1 MSKVL
6 TQQNALRP
14 QQSKKAENHKKTAP
28 TVQKHNNNCSSNSGG
43 GMTGKKASSALA
55 CSSESPS
62 TSSSPVTV
70 DYDDFTSSSIL
81 EFLEREQ
88 ECCTDADAE
97 SIFQEVGRLADNTDT
112 RSVDEILREAELL
125 MQQQTLLGNT
135 TPPTLSVS
143 QQGKK
148 RHIYDVEKNRIPLNK
163 QPETLLLPIKSIQL
177 NSKYTKRFENV
188 CQSSMADV
196 SRARLPN
203 GHCNYQE
210 LIQSQYKNSHSST
223 HATPTVSSSAAT
235 PITPTAIIT
244 PHTQIPSPTST
255 AGVTPLNGNH
265 RFDVFIE
272 NLPSV
277 SVISEESKPRD
288 IQNMTATEAGVTTIA
303 LLNGDDD
310 DDTDTVEE
318 ITEGIDNIELV
329 LNGKGAP
336 AEAESNNTH
345 SNDSNE
351 GVDDVTEA
359 DNMRTNELADD
370 CDDDDDVD
378 GDGDANT
385 LSADDTSS
393 PLGANTTE
401 NAVKSR
407 DSNNSSNTTAT
418 LFTGNLSVS
427 SSSSVMS
434 TSLHIT
440 SHTTTKTNPS
450 EQVVSTNAMARRPSW
465 YASEQQLPAQ
475 QVTQSNTSHVV
486 VGSGGGG
493 GSPARRSPYAH
504 FGASAL
510 QHHSSSNLQEQ
521 RSSFGYSA
529 SVQRSSMTTPDSGIS
544 QMQSSQSCTP
554 GPYSPHRIISNPIPA
569 KTYCDKSV
577 NSSPKRMISARTSPI
592 EPFAAASVGREHAL
606 KHEIEQLQEKL
617 KDTEERLQSLRI
629 QHDSL
634 SQLHRDLRES
644 NTKLQEESDILKL
657 DLQHLNEC
665 ANILRSELQTARADR
680 NEALELQK
688 ALQCELEES
697 RQEKKRAQEMKE
709 KDGKTIQDLQRQCRE
724 MERILMRKHPDSVS
738 ALIVAAKNTG
748 KCANNDQENVNSR
761 KLLEQRI
768 AQLESDAKEQDLK
781 AQQIL
786 ANVQARFNSV
796 QSKYE
801 THIADLETQ
810 VLSLQEINTKLNEK
824 IESQVR
830 TLDYFVS
837 KKAQNFYNNCTQT
850 DANVVEVENEA
861 GCSSDI
867 TKRVSMNSSGAANS
881 NATNSGTI
889 TTATQTIVET
899 KHTRDH
905 STNTIGTSSA
915 VHSANSS
922 TSSTANSTPNTSRPN
937 SKQSGIRK
945 PLVTAMGT
953 LSTALVSKLPAS
965 HSDLTISA
973 HHHHN
978 AHTAAK
984 EDAHLLATIR
994 GMRVDLAIKD
1004 KAMQRL
1010 TRELE
1015 ECKKTIKKLQR
1026 EKEAMKSDKSQW
1038 NSYTCLN
1045 VTRRNHEQT
1054 HSEQMPAT
1062 TDSQM
1067 LREAQNKLKLLE
1079 SDYKMLHDKRLN
1091 DLKTLQSAHERE
1103 LASCHETVRVLQQRL
1118 NERDEAFASQKR
1130 RKLPVDYYALKAKV
1144 SSLERRH
1151 SEREERLRMLV
1162 DALSK
1167 GRLTGAIEDLM
1178 GDNNN
1183 QRST

>member
-6 TQQNALRP
+6 N
-14 QQSKKAENHKKTAP
+14 QQSALPSQKSKKLDNQKKTTP
-28 TVQKHNNNCSSNSGG
+28 TLQMLNSNSSNLNGG
-43 GMTGKKASSALA
+43 TNMNGTSTGTMA
-55 CSSESPS
+55 CTSESTS
-62 TSSSPVTV
+62 TSSSPITV
-70 DYDDFTSSSIL
+70 DCDDFTSSSIL
-81 EFLEREQ
+81 EFLAREQ
-88 ECCTDADAE
+88 ECCTEADAE
-97 SIFQEVGRLADNTDT
+97 SIFQEVSRLADNSDT

-125 MQQQTLLGNT
+125 MQQQSIYGSADKSDKSSLYKKRSINTMCKNKTPQLKQQLKNFAPIQPIQHSQITMQNINSNSKNTKCIENSYTNQSINQNASYTGLTNGNCTSNELMQSQKNALASVT
-135 TPPTLSVS
+135 TP
-143 QQGKK
+143 
-148 RHIYDVEKNRIPLNK
+148 
-163 QPETLLLPIKSIQL
+163 
-177 NSKYTKRFENV
+177 
-188 CQSSMADV
+188 
-196 SRARLPN
+196 
-203 GHCNYQE
+203 
-210 LIQSQYKNSHSST
+210 T
-223 HATPTVSSSAAT
+223 HTATVTPQTPSAAT
-235 PITPTAIIT
+235 PI
-244 PHTQIPSPTST
+244 
-255 AGVTPLNGNH
+255 GNR
-265 RFDVFIE
+265 RFDEFVD

-277 SVISEESKPRD
+277 SVISEESTPKD
-288 IQNMTATEAGVTTIA
+288 MQNMVSTEADVTTMA

-310 DDTDTVEE
+310 DTDTIEE
-318 ITEGIDNIELV
+318 ITEGIENIDILLNDEEQAVEVNKQHSIMSSAADERSADNV
-329 LNGKGAP
+329 
-336 AEAESNNTH
+336 
-345 SNDSNE
+345 SNE
-351 GVDDVTEA
+351 FE
-359 DNMRTNELADD
+359 
-370 CDDDDDVD
+370 DDVD
-378 GDGDANT
+378 VDRDGDADT
-385 LSADDTSS
+385 LSADGSS
-393 PLGANTTE
+393 LEANTAENGAANTTT
-401 NAVKSR
+401 
-407 DSNNSSNTTAT
+407 NTTT
-418 LFTGNLSVS
+418 VYTGHLSIS

-434 TSLHIT
+434 TSLHIA
-440 SHTTTKTNPS
+440 SQTKPKQFEDGSVN
-450 EQVVSTNAMARRPSW
+450 MLARRPSVDPPLPLPPPPPQQQQPTLAAQQMYNGI
-465 YASEQQLPAQ
+465 YASQTHSQ
-475 QVTQSNTSHVV
+475 HV
-486 VGSGGGG
+486 G
-493 GSPARRSPYAH
+493 GSPARRNPYNFNAMQYCNP
-504 FGASAL
+504 SML
-510 QHHSSSNLQEQ
+510 ER
-521 RSSFGYSA
+521 RSSGGYCA
-529 SVQRSSMTTPDSGIS
+529 AGTQRSSMTTPDSGIS
-544 QMQSSQSCTP
+544 QTQSSQSCTP
-554 GPYSPHRIISNPIPA
+554 GPYSPHRIISTPIPA
-569 KTYCDKSV
+569 KTYCDRSV
-577 NSSPKRMISARTSPI
+577 NSSPKRMVSALTSPI
-592 EPFAAASVGREHAL
+592 EPFAANIGREHAL

-617 KDTEERLQSLRI
+617 KDTEERLKSLRI

-634 SQLHRDLRES
+634 SQLHRDLREG
-644 NTKLQEESDILKL
+644 NTKLQEESEMLKL
-657 DLQHLNEC
+657 DVQHLNEC
-665 ANILRSELQTARADR
+665 ANILRTELQTARADR
-680 NEALELQK
+680 DEALSLQK
-688 ALQCELEES
+688 TLQGELEES
-697 RQEKKRAQEMKE
+697 RQERKRTQDL
-709 KDGKTIQDLQRQCRE
+709 KDKDAKTIQDLQRQCRE

-738 ALIVAAKNTG
+738 ALIVASKNSG

-796 QSKYE
+796 QAKYE

-837 KKAQNFYNNCTQT
+837 KKAENFYNNCTQT
-850 DANVVEVENEA
+850 DANVVEVESEA
-861 GCSSDI
+861 GCSGDV
-867 TKRVSMNSSGAANS
+867 TKHASKNTTANTANS
-881 NATNSGTI
+881 NVTASTAANANVKNSTTN
-889 TTATQTIVET
+889 TTHTTGTQTIQT
-899 KHTRDH
+899 KNTRDH

-915 VHSANSS
+915 VHSASSS

-945 PLVTAMGT
+945 PFVTAMGN
-953 LSTALVSKLPAS
+953 LSSALASKLPVS

-973 HHHHN
+973 HH
-978 AHTAAK
+978 AHAAAK

-1026 EKEAMKSDKSQW
+1026 EKEAQKSDKSQW

-1045 VTRRNHEQT
+1045 ISRRSHEALHHNQG

-1062 TDSQM
+1062 TESQT

-1079 SDYKMLHDKRLN
+1079 SDYKILHDKRLN

-1118 NERDEAFASQKR
+1118 NERDEAFATQKR

-1167 GRLTGAIEDLM
+1167 GRLTGAIEDLL

>member
-6 TQQNALRP
+6 TQQNALP
-14 QQSKKAENHKKTAP
+14 TQQLKKIENHKKTTP
-28 TVQKHNNNCSSNSGG
+28 TVQMLNSNCNSLNSGISMRG
-43 GMTGKKASSALA
+43 TTANSVV

-62 TSSSPVTV
+62 TSSSPITV
-70 DYDDFTSSSIL
+70 DCDDFTSSSIL
-81 EFLEREQ
+81 EFLAREQ
-88 ECCTDADAE
+88 ECCTEADTE
-97 SIFQEVGRLADNTDT
+97 SIFQEVSRLADNSDT

-125 MQQQTLLGNT
+125 MQQSIFGCTDRAAPCKQLKVSGGNKSKSNQLNQ
-135 TPPTLSVS
+135 PQPNSAVHEQI
-143 QQGKK
+143 QQSP
-148 RHIYDVEKNRIPLNK
+148 VATQN
-163 QPETLLLPIKSIQL
+163 IKL
-177 NSKYTKRFENV
+177 NSKYTKRIENV
-188 CQSSMADV
+188 SPTQKQMQTVPHTRLTNGNCTHKEKMKSQKNGLEYSVLATAD
-196 SRARLPN
+196 ATLTATNTP
-203 GHCNYQE
+203 Q
-210 LIQSQYKNSHSST
+210 
-223 HATPTVSSSAAT
+223 TPTAAT
-235 PITPTAIIT
+235 PI
-244 PHTQIPSPTST
+244 
-255 AGVTPLNGNH
+255 GNQ
-265 RFDVFIE
+265 RFDAFVD

-277 SVISEESKPRD
+277 SVISEESTPKD
-288 IQNMTATEAGVTTIA
+288 MQTMMSTDADVTTMA

-310 DDTDTVEE
+310 DTDTMEE
-318 ITEGIDNIELV
+318 ITEGIENIELI
-329 LNGKGAP
+329 LNDEGQPVEVNNAHSSG
-336 AEAESNNTH
+336 SNAVDEVSAN
-345 SNDSNE
+345 NYSNE
-351 GVDDVTEA
+351 LEDDA
-359 DNMRTNELADD
+359 
-370 CDDDDDVD
+370 
-378 GDGDANT
+378 DGDADT
-385 LSADDTSS
+385 LSADGSS
-393 PLGANTTE
+393 LDANTAE
-401 NAVKSR
+401 NAA
-407 DSNNSSNTTAT
+407 NTAT
-418 LFTGNLSVS
+418 TTTTFYTGHLSGS

-434 TSLHIT
+434 TSLHIAAQ
-440 SHTTTKTNPS
+440 TKLKQS
-450 EQVVSTNAMARRPSW
+450 EDGNVNVTARRPSFDAMLQHSQQHQQQPISTTQQAHSVN
-465 YASEQQLPAQ
+465 YASQTQMQL
-475 QVTQSNTSHVV
+475 V
-486 VGSGGGG
+486 G
-493 GSPARRSPYAH
+493 GSPARRNPLTFGGLQHSSPSMLERRSSGGYC
-504 FGASAL
+504 ASA
-510 QHHSSSNLQEQ
+510 
-521 RSSFGYSA
+521 
-529 SVQRSSMTTPDSGIS
+529 QRSSMTTPDSGIS
-544 QMQSSQSCTP
+544 QTQSSQSCTP
-554 GPYSPHRIISNPIPA
+554 GPYSPHRMLSTTLPA

-577 NSSPKRMISARTSPI
+577 NSSPKRMISALTSPI
-592 EPFAAASVGREHAL
+592 EPFAANVGREHAL

-617 KDTEERLQSLRI
+617 KDTEERLKSLRI

-644 NTKLQEESDILKL
+644 NTKLQEESEMLKL
-657 DLQHLNEC
+657 DVQHLNEC
-665 ANILRSELQTARADR
+665 ANILRTELQTARADR
-680 NEALELQK
+680 DEALHLQK
-688 ALQCELEES
+688 TLQGELEEN
-697 RQEKKRAQEMKE
+697 RQDRKRTQELKDKE
-709 KDGKTIQDLQRQCRE
+709 AKTIQDLQRQCRE

-738 ALIVAAKNTG
+738 ALIVASKNSG
-748 KCANNDQENVNSR
+748 KCASNDQENVNSR

-837 KKAQNFYNNCTQT
+837 KKAENFYNNCTQT
-850 DANVVEVENEA
+850 DANVVADEHEA
-861 GCSSDI
+861 GCSGDI
-867 TKRVSMNSSGAANS
+867 TKRASVNTTGDRGNANAS
-881 NATNSGTI
+881 
-889 TTATQTIVET
+889 TTATANANNNCTNTTGTQTVQT
-899 KHTRDH
+899 KNTRDH
-905 STNTIGTSSA
+905 STNTIGTSST
-915 VHSANSS
+915 VHSASSS

-945 PLVTAMGT
+945 PFATAMGT
-953 LSTALVSKLPAS
+953 LSSALASKLPVS

-973 HHHHN
+973 HH
-978 AHTAAK
+978 AHASAK

-1026 EKEAMKSDKSQW
+1026 EKDAQKSDKSQW

-1045 VTRRNHEQT
+1045 IARRSHEALHHNQA
-1054 HSEQMPAT
+1054 HSDQMPAT
-1062 TDSQM
+1062 TESQT

-1079 SDYKMLHDKRLN
+1079 SDYKILHDKRLN

-1118 NERDEAFASQKR
+1118 NERDEAFATQKR

-1167 GRLTGAIEDLM
+1167 GRLTGAIEDLL